1 MSQIQIIAKSNGVEQ
16 ALDISS
22 NSGETVVIKPKK
34 GAIYEFK
41 DLATGR
47 APEEVAMTRK
57 GKNLLIKFKD
67 NPTDNGQG
75 EPDVVIE
82 GFYDQDDIRLV
93 GLAEDGQLYQYVP
106 HEGDVSFL
114 ASNLA
119 DGVTSFQSLGYGMA
133 VPAAS
138 GLAPWVLPLAAGLAA
153 LGAAALLAGNDDDG
167 RSGPVPPTTPTAKL
181 APESDSGIK
190 GDNITN
196 DTTPTI
202 NGTGKPGDQITVV
215 MPGTGETVTT
225 TVKPDGT
232 WNVTPTKPI
241 PDGPGKVTVT
251 ETGPDGKDSP
261 TVEVPIIID
270 TAVPAK
276 PDAKLDPASDS
287 GVKGDGITNDTTP
300 TIVGTGEPG
309 ATVKV
314 TMPGTG
320 EVLTTI
326 VKPDGTWNVT
336 PTQPIADGTKGP
348 ATVTQTDP
356 AGNTSPAN
364 DVPLQ
369 IDTTKPTMN
378 DPILLDDVGNVKGTI
393 ENGMTTDD
401 TVPTYSGKVSSPDV
415 DYVNVYDNGKLI
427 GSTTVNPDGT
437 WKFEPA
443 TPLSPGNH
451 SFTAEPVDKAGNVG
465 DKSAPDSFIIEGTP
479 NTGDPLA
486 PAITR
491 VVDDK
496 DPIQKD
502 LQKNEHTNDTL
513 PTIHGTGQPG
523 AVVTVTIDGKVVGSA
538 TVAAD
543 KSWSVQTTEPLT
555 DGLHN
560 VIASQKDAAGQSSP
574 DTGKFPFTVDTQAP
588 ADSAFKGTD
597 DVGLVTGDIAQN
609 STIDDSTPTFTN
621 TKPANPGDIIKIY
634 DKGQE
639 IGSTT
644 VDQNGNWTFTP
655 GTPLSP
661 GQHAITTT
669 ATDLAGNTSSPS
681 GPLNFN
687 IDTSAVI
694 VDIVAAKDN
703 VLEKTNDV
711 GDGGLT
717 NDDTPELIG
726 TATANA
732 TVTIK
737 EGTTTLGTAIA
748 DAQGNWSFQLG
759 KQSEG
764 LHTYSATATNAAGV
778 TATDNFKLNIDLTD
792 SAVPNGF
799 TVWDDVGKLQGQ
811 LNHTDHTDDTQP
823 TIKGTGT
830 PGDIINVYL
839 NGGTEP
845 VGSAVVLPDGTWS
858 FTPEK
863 PGLKDGLNTIQ
874 LTSLDPA
881 GNESDKTAP
890 FELTIDV
897 VGPDTTTTKID
908 IDPITADSIVTSAEA
923 AGNVTVTG
931 KLTGV
936 PADAATKEVIVT
948 INGVGYTATVAND
961 NTWSVSVPGS
971 GLVADDDKTVDAV
984 ANFYDKAGNPNSP
997 SVSDKEIYTVAGVAP
1012 AAPVITHL
1020 VDDKDPI
1027 KEDLYPNDH
1036 TNDNLPLIVGTG
1048 QPGAIVT
1055 VTIDGKVV
1063 GSATVA
1069 ADKSWSVQTTE
1080 PLTDGLHNVIASQKD
1095 AAGQSSPDT
1104 GKFPFTV
1111 DTQAPADSA
1120 FKGTDD
1126 VGLVTGDIAQNST
1139 IDDSTPTF
1147 TNTKPANPGDI
1158 IKIYDKGQEIGS
1170 TTVDQNGNWT
1180 FTPGTPL
1187 SPGQHAIT
1195 TTATDLAGNTSSP
1208 SGPLNFNIDTSAV
1221 IVDIVAAKDNV
1232 LEKTNDVG
1240 DGGLTNDDTPELIG
1254 TATANATVTIKE
1266 GTTTLGTAIAD
1277 AQGNWSFQLGKQSEG
1292 LHTYSATATNAA
1304 GVTATD
1310 NFKLNIDLTDSAVP
1324 NGFTVWDDVGKL
1336 QGQLNHTDHT
1346 DDTQPT
1352 IKGTGTPGD
1361 IINVYLNGGTEPV
1374 GSAVVLP
1381 DGTWSFTPE
1390 KPGLKDGLNTIQ
1402 LTSLDPAGN
1411 ESDKTAPF
1419 ELTIDVVGPDSSKS
1433 VLEILTV
1440 AGDNV
1445 VNTSEASSPDLLVTG
1460 KLTNIPADAVTKEV
1474 IVTVGTTD
1482 YVATVNPDGTW
1493 SAKVPGSA
1501 LIADSDKLVDAKA
1514 VFYDKAGNPSVPLFD
1529 NQSYTIDGVV
1539 GITVAI
1545 NTIAGDDV
1553 LNKEESTQTHTIT
1566 GTLANVPADAKST
1579 SVSIEIGNQTYIATV
1594 TGNTWAVNNVPG
1606 SVLAQDTEVTATAT
1620 YVSAAGS
1627 VSNPA
1632 NATRPYGVDTVPPNT
1647 TGIQLTIDN
1656 VTSDNILNAA
1666 ESKADVT
1673 LTGKLTNVPAD
1684 AVSKEVL
1691 VNVNGKD
1698 YVATVTGDTWTVQ
1711 VPGSELAKDTGPD
1724 VKATATFKDAA
1735 GNISAPVNADKPY
1748 TVDTTTNTLSVAI
1761 EVIAGDDVLNK
1772 AESEQGTV
1780 RLTGTVGNVPTDA
1793 KSTNVTVNVN
1803 GKDYVATVTGDKW
1816 YADVPGSELAKDT
1829 GPDVTATATYV
1840 SASGN
1845 LSNPANAQ
1853 RPYTVD
1859 VIPPNTTGIQLTI
1872 DSITTDDIINAA
1884 EATATHTL
1892 TGKLTNVP
1900 ADAVSKEVVV
1910 YVADQSYIATV
1921 TGDTWTVSNVPGSV
1935 LAQDTGPDVKATAIF
1950 KDAAGNISA
1959 PVDAVRPYTVDT
1971 VPPNTAGVVLDID
1984 PITGDNLLSNTEAG
1998 APVKVTGTLKNVPAD
2013 AEIKTVIVTINGNTY
2028 TATVTG
2034 ETWSVDVPG
2043 AELKADPDTQVEA
2056 SASLTDK
2063 AGNVSAAIPASENYD
2078 LLKLT
2083 TTGSIV
2089 SFTDDADLGAKDAK
2103 YQYTAL
2109 TQGSVSND
2117 STPTLKGTADKDS
2130 VVLIKENGLVIGS
2143 VTADA
2148 SGNWSFTMPT
2158 TSEGAHRV
2166 TIEGADATTGA
2177 PKEFGSWA
2185 FDIDLTPANVGVSI
2199 NRGDLLSGKTE
2210 SGALVTVVNSKGVPT
2225 FAVADEY
2232 GNWSMSVQ
2240 DPNSANSRL
2249 VNPLGV
2255 GEVGTIT
2262 VTDRAGNISVSQNV
2276 TGRALEPFN
2285 SIREVVSVNDYKPGD
2300 QINPSVAVLKNGT
2313 VVFTWQSDDSGIG
2326 GANVQD
2332 GSGAGVYMQI
2342 FDASMQYKIGT
2353 EQMVNV
2359 TTQNRQINPQVEA
2372 LSDGSYVIVWESADK
2387 STTGN
2392 ANSVYVRH
2400 YSAQG
2405 VALSPEIL
2413 VAEGSTG
2420 TLGFGGVSNRAP
2432 SVTALENGG
2441 YVVSWT
2447 RESESSPGVESSNVV
2462 YQTTFTN
2469 KDVPVVENTIVAN
2482 SDKFDR
2488 RSEMDTFSSGAY
2500 VTVYEEDGTTL
2511 GDDGWDVFVQ
2521 LRDAKGN
2528 VINGTPI
2535 AIPITGDQ
2543 DSSTFPD
2550 VKVMT
2555 DDSFVV
2561 TYSAYNSATN
2571 RWDVH
2576 VAHYKVTDWITGTV
2590 EQTPAGDFIANT
2602 YTSGDQYNSV
2612 VVKLQD
2618 GGYMV
2623 FWNSQDSSL
2632 SVSQDGDAT
2641 GVFGQRFSANDEPV
2655 GREFLVN
2662 VNTAG
2667 HQGNTYDNNSIL
2679 HLLDADLMLDGNVVV
2694 TWQHQESEIHAVVV
2708 DKNQGFFSEERV
2720 NTNINN
2726 NQRNPSTTYL
2736 PNGEWVVV
2744 WESQNQDG
2752 SGYGIFGQRFD
2763 NLGYKKGPEFQ
2774 INTTVVQNDQLN
2786 TSVTTLKDGDFVVT
2800 WQADTGAAITGGKQ
2814 DQIYMR
2820 RYNPDGSPD
2829 ASNPTMLTSEVLVNT
2844 KDTYNQSKPEVTA
2857 LNDGGWMIVWQS
2869 DDGGLLDREWNIRAQ
2884 RYTATGA
2891 KNGAEMIIAQGSID
2905 QDTPSVTTLANGN
2918 VVTVWEH
2925 DNGLTNTNRE
2935 DVHFSIHNPATGA
2948 TLVTDRIALQGTD
2961 GMQHEPS
2968 VTALNNGNFVIT
2980 WTSAT
2985 HPKDQDSS
2993 GIVGRIYDATGNPV
3007 SDEFLV
3013 NTTTPGTQKESVVVQ
3028 DPKTGG
3034 FVVLW
3039 ESASDPAPG
3048 SGTYGIYMQAYD
3060 KDGHKVGQEMVVQ
3073 QLVYGDQVDV
3083 DATFITGGQ
3092 LYVTWTDKGVGDNS
3106 GDAIKGRVI
3115 DVTTTT
3121 TSLNAASAVGPVNT
3135 YTTNNQEN
3143 PSITTLTG
3151 GNQVVTWQSYGQDGF
3166 SNGVYMQLFD
3176 PTGTLKLGREKLV
3189 AQTTDGGQFSS
3200 QVEALTDGSYVVVWQ
3215 SDSVDGASFRSS
3227 VFVRHFSSSGVPL
3240 SDEILVSPAVT
3251 GVLGVNAIDKVS
3263 PSVTAL
3269 ADGGYVVSWTAES
3282 YAAAG
3287 IISNRTVY
3295 QTLYNSSDKV
3305 VSKDQIVSSADD
3317 YVRYSE
3323 MDSFSD
3329 GKYVTVWE
3337 QDNNDAFDDG
3347 WDLFVQLH
3355 AANGNKLNGIP
3366 ISIPTS
3372 GTQSGAPTG
3381 TQSLLPDVKVLKDDS
3396 FVVTYQAW
3404 DDNTQRYNV
3413 HVVHYVVT
3421 DWALGTVEQKP
3432 SGDFIANTYTG
3443 GDQTHPVVVNLDDGG
3458 YMVFW
3463 ASIDTSIME
3472 ASQDG
3477 DQNGIFAQRYDAND
3491 RRVGREIQINYRT
3504 NGDQGR
3510 DEYASNAL
3518 HSLDATLMKDGNVHV
3533 TWESSTIDGAGWGIE
3548 SQVVKPDDVFHS
3560 EERVNTSVKDAQDHS
3575 STTYLPGGG
3584 WVVVWQSNGQ
3594 DGSEYGIYAQIF
3606 EPNGDKKGPEFRVNN
3621 VTDRDQTLPQVV
3633 TLADGD
3639 FLITWQSWTPSGAT
3653 IPPQA
3658 WDIMMR
3664 RYNAD
3669 GSVDATNPAMLAGEV
3684 KVNTTNSEWN
3694 QMQPAVTALK
3704 DGGWVI
3710 AWDSNDVNG
3719 EERNVVMQ
3727 HYNKMGQL
3735 VGTNTVV
3742 AGGDPDQ
3749 DTPTLTTLANGNVV
3763 IAWEHYNGTFS
3774 TNQDDVH
3781 FSIYNPTT
3789 KQIIV
3794 ADRVASQSLAEAQR
3808 LPSVTA
3814 LKNGN
3819 FVMTWNSLSAADNDE
3834 NGVIARIFDATG
3846 NPVTDEF
3853 LVNTIVAN
3861 DQSNSVV
3868 ISNPNDGGFV
3878 VLWQSEADPAPGAG
3892 TYGIYAQAYDAS
3904 GNRRGQEIKVNQVV
3918 YGQQIDVSA
3927 SFTTNGDMIVSW
3939 TDNGVGDYDSS
3950 AVKERLLDIEQII
3963 ADLANQPIPN
3973 TGTTPDGIH
3982 TLPYTEP
3989 TWSETIVGT
3998 SGHDVLDARY
4008 AKNINAG
4015 AGDDVVVINSTNFT
4029 SANGGAG
4036 TDTLVW
4042 DSYLPLNLK
4051 DIAAKT
4057 QGFEVIRFSDTD
4069 GTQTNADNL
4078 TVSYADI
4085 VAISDTD
4092 VLRIESTNQTS
4103 GDTVNISNG
4112 AAVLPPTE
4120 VTLNG
4125 IVYNSYN
4132 LGGTAAADLLIQQGI
4147 AVNFIA

>member
-22 NSGETVVIKPKK
+22 NSGKTVVIKPKK

-67 NPTDNGQG
+67 NPTDNDQG

-153 LGAAALLAGNDDDG
+153 LGAAANDDDG
-167 RSGPVPPTTPTAKL
+167 RSGPVPPTTPTTPTAKL

-543 KSWSVQTTEPLT
+543 ESWSVQTTEPLT

-560 VIASQKDAAGQSSP
+560 VVASQKVGDKTSP
-574 DTGKFPFTVDTQAP
+574 NSGPYPIVVDTTASPAP
-588 ADSAFKGTD
+588 AFKGVD
-597 DVGLVTGDIAQN
+597 DVGATKGDIVPN
-609 STIDDSTPTFTN
+609 STIDDATPDIKGTG
-621 TKPANPGDIIKIY
+621 ANPGDVIKVY
-634 DKGQE
+634 DNGKE
-639 IGSTT
+639 LGSTT
-644 VDQNGNWTFTP
+644 VNPDGTWTFTP
-655 GTPLSP
+655 STPLADGPHS
-661 GQHAITTT
+661 ITTT
-669 ATDLAGNTSSPS
+669 ATDPAGNVSQPA
-681 GPLNFN
+681 GPLPFTLDTKNVVVT
-687 IDTSAVI
+687 ID
-694 VDIVAAKDN
+694 AAKDN
-703 VLEKTNDV
+703 VPEKLDNV
-711 GDGGLT
+711 GDGGVT
-717 NDDTPELIG
+717 NDNTPELIG
-726 TATANA
+726 TATPNA
-732 TVTIK
+732 VVTIK
-737 EGTTTLGTAIA
+737 EGATTLGSVTA
-748 DAQGNWSFQLG
+748 DAQGKWSFQLG
-759 KQSEG
+759 NQTDGK
-764 LHTYSATATNAAGV
+764 HTYTASATNAAGV
-778 TATDNFKLNIDLTD
+778 SGTDDFALNIDATA
-792 SAVPNGF
+792 SAIPPFKVG
-799 TVWDDVGKLQGQ
+799 DDVGRVQGD
-811 LNHTDHTDDTQP
+811 LTNKDHTDDKQP
-823 TIKGTGT
+823 TVYGEGAT
-830 PGDIINVYL
+830 PGDQIKVYTDGKL
-839 NGGTEP
+839 SGIVP
-845 VGSAVVLPDGTWS
+845 VGPDGKWS
-858 FTPEK
+858 FTYPE
-863 PGLKDGLNTIQ
+863 PGLEPGKTYNVT
-874 LTSLDPA
+874 TSSLDPA
-881 GNESDKTAP
+881 GNESQQSAP
-890 FELTIDV
+890 FEFTIDV

-3973 TGTTPDGIH
+3973 TGTTTPDGIH